1 MDSRLNGNEEILMSL
16 LVVGSLALDTIETPF
31 GKAERAPG
39 GSATFISV
47 AASYFIQPVRLVGV
61 VGGDFPKSE
70 IEFLQERE
78 IDLEGLQIIEDG
90 KTFHWHGRYN
100 YDLNSRDTLKTELNV
115 FADFDPLIPESFK
128 KSRYVCLGNIHPQL
142 QKKVYQQMSSP
153 KLVVADTMNFW
164 IQGNYDELIDVLQY
178 INVLIIN
185 DSEARELSK
194 EFNLFKA
201 AKKVQGF
208 GPKIVIIK
216 KGEHG
221 ALLFYEDEI
230 FSAPAYPLESIYDPT
245 GAGDSF
251 AGGFIGYLAK
261 SDDTSYENMKRAV
274 IFGSTI
280 ASFCVEK
287 FSLEGTRDLSH
298 LEIKDR
304 FNEFKR
310 FSAFEPVDL

>member
-1 MDSRLNGNEEILMSL
+1 MSL

-31 GKAERAPG
+31 GKAERTLG

-61 VGGDFPKSE
+61 VGGDFPKAE
-70 IEFLQERE
+70 IEFLEERE
-78 IDLEGLQIIEDG
+78 IDLEGLQVKEEG
-90 KTFHWHGRYN
+90 KTFHWHGKYD
-100 YDLNSRDTLKTELNV
+100 YDLNSRETITTELNV
-115 FADFDPLIPESFK
+115 FADFDPIVPDSFR
-128 KSRYVCLGNIHPQL
+128 KSQYLCLGNIHPAL
-142 QKKVYQQMSSP
+142 QQNVLTQIENP

-164 IQGNYDELIDVLQY
+164 IEGANNELMEVLKN
-178 INVLIIN
+178 INVFIIN
-185 DSEARELSK
+185 DSEAREISK
-194 EFNLFKA
+194 EANLFKA
-201 AKKVQGF
+201 AKKIQER

-245 GAGDSF
+245 GAGDCF
-251 AGGFIGYLAK
+251 AGGFIGYISK
-261 SDDTSYENMKRAV
+261 TDDMSYENMKRAV
-274 IFGSTI
+274 IYGSTV

-287 FSLEGTRDLSH
+287 FSLDGVRDLSH

-310 FSAFEPVDL
+310 FSAFEPAEL

>member
-1 MDSRLNGNEEILMSL
+1 MSL

-31 GKAERAPG
+31 GKAERTLG

-47 AASYFIQPVRLVGV
+47 AASYFTQPVRLVGV
-61 VGGDFPKSE
+61 VGGDFPKKE
-70 IEFLQERE
+70 LEYFEERE
-78 IDLEGLQIIEDG
+78 IDLEGLQIKEDG
-90 KTFHWHGRYN
+90 KTFHWHGKYD
-100 YDLNSRDTLKTELNV
+100 YDLNTRESLVTELNV
-115 FADFDPLIPESFK
+115 FADFDPIVPETFQ
-128 KSRYVCLGNIHPQL
+128 KSQYLCLGNIHPAL
-142 QKKVYQQMSSP
+142 QKKVYEQMQNP

-164 IQGNYDELIDVLQY
+164 IDGAYDALVDVLQH
-178 INVLIIN
+178 INVFIIN
-185 DSEARELSK
+185 DSEAREISH
-194 EFNLFKA
+194 EANLFKA
-201 AKKVQGF
+201 AKKIQAL

-221 ALLFYEDEI
+221 ALLFHENEL

-261 SDDTSYENMKRAV
+261 TDDISFENMKRAV

-287 FSLEGTRDLSH
+287 FSLEGTRELSH
-298 LEIKDR
+298 LKIKDR
-304 FNEFKR
+304 FNEFTR
-310 FSAFEPVDL
+310 FSTFEPADL

>member
-1 MDSRLNGNEEILMSL
+1 MSL

-31 GKAERAPG
+31 GKAERVPG
-39 GSATFISV
+39 GSANFISV
-47 AASYFIQPVRLVGV
+47 AASYFIQPVRLVGI

-70 IEFLQERE
+70 IDFLQERE
-78 IDLEGLQIIEDG
+78 IDLEGLQVVENG
-90 KTFHWHGRYN
+90 KTFHWHGKYN
-100 YDLNSRDTLKTELNV
+100 YDLNSRDTITTELNV
-115 FADFDPLIPESFK
+115 FGDFDPLIPENFR
-128 KSRYVCLGNIHPQL
+128 KSRYLCISNFDPEI
-142 QKKVYQQMSSP
+142 QKKVYMQMSSP
-153 KLVVADTMNFW
+153 NLVVADTMNFW
-164 IQGNYDELIDVLQY
+164 IERKYDALVDVLQH
-178 INVLIIN
+178 INVLVIN

-201 AKKVQGF
+201 AKKIQGF
-208 GPKIVIIK
+208 GPKVVIIK

-261 SDDTSYENMKRAV
+261 TDDISYENMKRAV
-274 IFGSTI
+274 IFGSTL

>member
-1 MDSRLNGNEEILMSL
+1 MSL

-31 GKAERAPG
+31 GKAEMTVG

-47 AASYFIQPVRLVGV
+47 SASYFVQPVRLVGV
-61 VGGDFPKSE
+61 VGGDFPRKELS
-70 IEFLQERE
+70 FLEERE
-78 IDLEGLQIIEDG
+78 IDLEGLQIIHEG
-90 KTFHWHGRYN
+90 RTFHWHGKYS
-100 YDLNSRDTLKTELNV
+100 YDLNSRDTITTELNV
-115 FADFDPLIPESFK
+115 FAEFDPVIPDSFK
-128 KSRYVCLGNIHPQL
+128 KSQYVCLGNINPELQRKVFFQL
-142 QKKVYQQMSSP
+142 ENP
-153 KLVVADTMNFW
+153 KLVIADTMNFW
-164 IQGNYDELIDVLQY
+164 IQGKNEALLDMLQH
-178 INVLIIN
+178 INVLIVN

-201 AKKVQGF
+201 ARVIQNM

-221 ALLFYEDEI
+221 ALLFYENEL
-230 FSAPAYPLESIYDPT
+230 FTAPAYPLESIYDPT

-261 SDDTSYENMKRAV
+261 TDDLSYENMKRAV
-274 IFGSTI
+274 IFGSTV

-287 FSLEGTRDLSH
+287 FSLDGLRDLSH

-310 FSAFEPVDL
+310 FSAFEAVEL